1 MNESTSR
8 LSSVGLTSGM
18 MMCHSFSPQPQL
30 SSSAASIT
38 SEGSECSAAS
48 STTMLK
54 PAHIQV
60 VTKMSE
66 GSAIRGSPIQA
77 CTKFSKRKKRRSAL
91 TAPQSPLYIQTQTMT
106 TTTYDMSTGVNQA
119 MRKSRMPGIFAY
131 RASASS
137 SAIDTSASGEMHA
150 QVKVC
155 LTARQK
161 ISSCMSAA

>member
-1 MNESTSR
+1 MDQSGPPWVVIQTRSKIFILPMNESTSR

-18 MMCHSFSPQPQL
+18 MMCQSFAPQPQL

-66 GSAIRGSPIQA
+66 GSAIFGSPIQA
-77 CTKFSKRKKRRSAL
+77 WTRLPSPSQRSSAL
-91 TAPQSPLYIQTQTMT
+91 TAPQS
-106 TTTYDMSTGVNQA
+106 
-119 MRKSRMPGIFAY
+119 
-131 RASASS
+131 
-137 SAIDTSASGEMHA
+137 
-150 QVKVC
+150 
-155 LTARQK
+155 
-161 ISSCMSAA
+161 